1 MMEFASP
8 TRRVTTGVA
17 LLILLTAC
25 QQHDDTDE
33 TLTATPVA
41 TNPASTSVGQDAVP
55 QIHTASSGK
64 PVSLDAALAAVMGA
78 TEIPYPVYPN
88 GTKYRVGGENGLKI
102 VVFQTDDAFP
112 DVDRYYR
119 EATGDE
125 GMARLIAM
133 SDYVRY
139 SRDSSDD
146 DPWATH
152 RPGIVIHQFNGADE
166 REAVGAR
173 KSARTNII
181 MSF

>member
-8 TRRVTTGVA
+8 ALRWLTAGVLLLVLSACQKSDDADESVPLASTPVTTTPISGDAPPLEQRSASRA
-17 LLILLTAC
+17 LP
-25 QQHDDTDE
+25 
-33 TLTATPVA
+33 AT
-41 TNPASTSVGQDAVP
+41 
-55 QIHTASSGK
+55 
-64 PVSLDAALAAVMGA
+64 LDAALSAVMGA

-119 EATGDE
+119 EATDND

-133 SDYVRY
+133 NDYVRY
-139 SRDSSDD
+139 SRDSNDD

-152 RPGIVIHQFNGADE
+152 RPGIVIHQFNGEDE
-166 REAVGAR
+166 REAVGAS